1 MSAYARDIKDSLTF
15 FVFVAM
21 TALCLSFT
29 FSVFV
34 YQIGMLDDPQ
44 RFLVANLV
52 VAACVAIPTATIA
65 SQHEFQLK
73 RYQRQLESLASTDPL
88 TGLLNRR
95 FFRISAE
102 DEIHRQKRAGG
113 MAAVVLFD
121 LDQFKRVN
129 DLHGHQ
135 AGDAILKRIAEIAYS
150 ELRGPFDKLGRW
162 GGEEFV
168 VLLSQCQPRPGL
180 AGLRPP
186 ARAAGAGRDR
196 IQWRDPFRYRQL
208 RFRDAFVAM
217 PRSTACWN
225 LPTARCTS
233 PKSTGRNR
241 VTYAGPRL
249 AVDCLTA
256 PGWIPSP
263 SRGMNA

>member
-1 MSAYARDIKDSLTF
+1 MGAYARDIKDSLTF

-34 YQIGMLDDPQ
+34 YQIGMLDDPR

-95 FFRISAE
+95 FFRLSAE
-102 DEIHRQKRAGG
+102 DEIHRQKRTGG

-168 VLLSQCQPRPGL
+168 VLLSQVNRDQAWLVCDR
-180 AGLRPP
+180 LRERLEH
-186 ARAAGAGRDR
+186 AEIEYNGKTLSITASFGFEMLSGDASLDRVLESADRAL
-196 IQWRDPFRYRQL
+196 Y
-208 RFRDAFVAM
+208 V
-217 PRSTACWN
+217 SKT
-225 LPTARCTS
+225 
-233 PKSTGRNR
+233 TGRNR

-249 AVDCLTA
+249 AATA
-256 PGWIPSP
+256 
-263 SRGMNA
+263 

>member
-15 FVFVAM
+15 FVFVAT

-34 YQIGMLDDPQ
+34 YQMGVLDDPQ

-52 VAACVAIPTATIA
+52 AAACVAIPTATIA

-102 DEIHRQKRAGG
+102 DEMHRQRRAGG
-113 MAAVVLFD
+113 MAAIVLFD
-121 LDQFKRVN
+121 LDQFKQIN
-129 DLHGHQ
+129 DRHGHQ
-135 AGDAILKRIAEIAYS
+135 AGDAMLKRIAEIAYS

-168 VLLSQCQPRPGL
+168 VLLSNVNRDQAWLVCDR
-180 AGLRPP
+180 LRERLEH
-186 ARAAGAGRDR
+186 AEIEYDGKTLSVTASFGFEMLTSDASLDGVLESADRAL
-196 IQWRDPFRYRQL
+196 Y
-208 RFRDAFVAM
+208 V
-217 PRSTACWN
+217 SKT
-225 LPTARCTS
+225 
-233 PKSTGRNR
+233 TGRNR
-241 VTYAGPRL
+241 VSYAGPRL
-249 AVDCLTA
+249 AATA
-256 PGWIPSP
+256 
-263 SRGMNA
+263 

>member
-15 FVFVAM
+15 FVFVAT

-34 YQIGMLDDPQ
+34 YRLGVLDDPQ
-44 RFLVANLV
+44 RFLIANLV

-88 TGLLNRR
+88 TGLMNRR
-95 FFRISAE
+95 SFRLAAE
-102 DEIHRQKRAGG
+102 DETLRQRRSHS

-121 LDQFKRVN
+121 LDEFKRIN

-135 AGDAILKRIAEIAYS
+135 TGDAVLKRIAEIAYS

-168 VLLSQCQPRPGL
+168 ILLSNVNRDQAWLVCNRLRERL
-180 AGLRPP
+180 AQTIIEEGGKQLSVTASFGYEMLTADSSLDRVLE
-186 ARAAGAGRDR
+186 AADQAL
-196 IQWRDPFRYRQL
+196 Y
-208 RFRDAFVAM
+208 V
-217 PRSTACWN
+217 SK
-225 LPTARCTS
+225 TS
-233 PKSTGRNR
+233 GRNR
-241 VTYAGPRL
+241 ITYAGPRL
-249 AVDCLTA
+249 AA
-256 PGWIPSP
+256 S
-263 SRGMNA
+263 A

>member
-15 FVFVAM
+15 FVFVAT

-34 YQIGMLDDPQ
+34 YRLGVLEDPQ
-44 RFLVANLV
+44 RFLIANLI

-73 RYQRQLESLASTDPL
+73 RYQRKLEALASTDPL

-102 DEIHRQKRAGG
+102 DELMRQRRSGG
-113 MAAVVLFD
+113 MAALVLLD
-121 LDQFKRVN
+121 LDQFKLIN
-129 DLHGHQ
+129 DRFGHQ
-135 AGDAILKRIAEIAYS
+135 TGDAVLKRVAEIAYS

-168 VLLSQCQPRPGL
+168 ILLSNVNRDQAWSVCDR
-180 AGLRPP
+180 LRQRLESTVIEHDG
-186 ARAAGAGRDR
+186 AKLSVTASFGFEMLTADSSLDRVVESADRALYVSKQA
-196 IQWRDPFRYRQL
+196 
-208 RFRDAFVAM
+208 
-217 PRSTACWN
+217 
-225 LPTARCTS
+225 
-233 PKSTGRNR
+233 GRNR
-241 VTYAGPRL
+241 ITYAGPRL
-249 AVDCLTA
+249 AA
-256 PGWIPSP
+256 
-263 SRGMNA
+263 

>member
-15 FVFVAM
+15 FVFVAT

-29 FSVFV
+29 FSVFM
-34 YQIGMLDDPQ
+34 YQFGVLEDPQ
-44 RFLVANLV
+44 RFLIANLV

-102 DEIHRQKRAGG
+102 DEIQRQRRAGG
-113 MAAVVLFD
+113 MAAIVVFD
-121 LDQFKRVN
+121 IDSFKSVN
-129 DLHGHQ
+129 DRFGHHT
-135 AGDAILKRIAEIAYS
+135 GDAVLKRIAEIAYS

-168 VLLSQCQPRPGL
+168 ILLSSVSREQAWIVCER
-180 AGLRPP
+180 LRERLE
-186 ARAAGAGRDR
+186 AAVIEHGGAKLSITASFGYEMLTSDSTLDRVLESADRALYVSK
-196 IQWRDPFRYRQL
+196 Q
-208 RFRDAFVAM
+208 
-217 PRSTACWN
+217 S
-225 LPTARCTS
+225 
-233 PKSTGRNR
+233 GRNR
-241 VTYAGPRL
+241 ITYAGPRL
-249 AVDCLTA
+249 AA
-256 PGWIPSP
+256 
-263 SRGMNA
+263 

>member
-34 YQIGMLDDPQ
+34 YQIGMLDDPR

-168 VLLSQCQPRPGL
+168 VLLSQVNRDQAWLVCDR
-180 AGLRPP
+180 LRERLEH
-186 ARAAGAGRDR
+186 AEIEYNGKSLSITASFGFEMLSGDASLDRVLEAADRAL
-196 IQWRDPFRYRQL
+196 Y
-208 RFRDAFVAM
+208 V
-217 PRSTACWN
+217 SKT
-225 LPTARCTS
+225 
-233 PKSTGRNR
+233 TGRNR

-249 AVDCLTA
+249 AVSA
-256 PGWIPSP
+256 
-263 SRGMNA
+263 

>member
-15 FVFVAM
+15 FVFVAT

-34 YQIGMLDDPQ
+34 YRLGVLDDPQ
-44 RFLVANLV
+44 RFLIANLV

-88 TGLLNRR
+88 TGLMNRR
-95 FFRISAE
+95 SFRLAAE
-102 DEIHRQKRAGG
+102 DETLRQRRSHS

-121 LDQFKRVN
+121 LDEFKRIN

-135 AGDAILKRIAEIAYS
+135 TGDAVLKRIAEIAYS

-162 GGEEFV
+162 AGGIRDPA
-168 VLLSQCQPRPGL
+168 LQRQSRPGL
-180 AGLRPP
+180 AGLQPP
-186 ARAAGAGRDR
+186 ARTPCADCHRGRWQTAVGHGQLWLRNADSRLLARPGAGGRGPGTLRVENLRPEPHHLCRAAPRR
-196 IQWRDPFRYRQL
+196 IGLGVRAGFAY
-208 RFRDAFVAM
+208 
-217 PRSTACWN
+217 PRTA
-225 LPTARCTS
+225 
-233 PKSTGRNR
+233 
-241 VTYAGPRL
+241 
-249 AVDCLTA
+249 
-256 PGWIPSP
+256 
-263 SRGMNA
+263 

>member
-1 MSAYARDIKDSLTF
+1 MSGFARDIKDSLTF
-15 FVFVAM
+15 FVFVAI

-34 YQIGMLDDPQ
+34 YQLGVLDDPQ

-73 RYQRQLESLASTDPL
+73 KYQRQLESLASTDPL

-102 DEIHRQKRAGG
+102 DEIKRQRRSGG
-113 MAAVVLFD
+113 MAAVILFD
-121 LDQFKRVN
+121 IDSFKSVN
-129 DLHGHQ
+129 DRYGHHT
-135 AGDAILKRIAEIAYS
+135 GDAVLKRIAEIAYS

-168 VLLSQCQPRPGL
+168 VLLSSVSRDQAWMVCERL
-180 AGLRPP
+180 
-186 ARAAGAGRDR
+186 RDR
-196 IQWRDPFRYRQL
+196 LEHTVIEHGGSKLSITASFGFEML
-208 RFRDAFVAM
+208 TSDATLERVLESAD
-217 PRSTACWN
+217 RALYVSKQ
-225 LPTARCTS
+225 S
-233 PKSTGRNR
+233 GRNR
-241 VTYAGPRL
+241 ITYAGPRL
-249 AVDCLTA
+249 AA
-256 PGWIPSP
+256 
-263 SRGMNA
+263 

>member
-15 FVFVAM
+15 FVFVAT

-34 YQIGMLDDPQ
+34 YRLGVLEDPQ

-102 DEIHRQKRAGG
+102 DEMKRQRRMGG
-113 MAAVVLFD
+113 MAALILFD

-129 DLHGHQ
+129 DRYGHQ
-135 AGDAILKRIAEIAYS
+135 AGDALLKRIAEIAYS

-168 VLLSQCQPRPGL
+168 VLLSSVNRDQAWLVCDR
-180 AGLRPP
+180 LRERLEHTEIDYNGEKISVTASFGYEMLTPD
-186 ARAAGAGRDR
+186 AAFDR
-196 IQWRDPFRYRQL
+196 VVESADKALY
-208 RFRDAFVAM
+208 V
-217 PRSTACWN
+217 S
-225 LPTARCTS
+225 
-233 PKSTGRNR
+233 KSTGRNR
-241 VTYAGPRL
+241 ITYAGPRL
-249 AVDCLTA
+249 AATA
-256 PGWIPSP
+256 
-263 SRGMNA
+263 

>member
-1 MSAYARDIKDSLTF
+1 MSGFARDIKDSLTF
-15 FVFVAM
+15 FVFVAI

-34 YQIGMLDDPQ
+34 YQLGVLDDPQ

-73 RYQRQLESLASTDPL
+73 KYQRQLESLASTDPL

-102 DEIHRQKRAGG
+102 DEIKRQRRSGG
-113 MAAVVLFD
+113 MAAVILFD
-121 LDQFKRVN
+121 IDSFKSVN
-129 DLHGHQ
+129 DRYGHHT
-135 AGDAILKRIAEIAYS
+135 GDAVLKRIAEIAYS

-168 VLLSQCQPRPGL
+168 VLLSSVSRDQAWMHGGSKLSITASFGFEMLTSDATLERVL
-180 AGLRPP
+180 ESAD
-186 ARAAGAGRDR
+186 RALYVSK
-196 IQWRDPFRYRQL
+196 Q
-208 RFRDAFVAM
+208 
-217 PRSTACWN
+217 S
-225 LPTARCTS
+225 
-233 PKSTGRNR
+233 GRNR
-241 VTYAGPRL
+241 ITYAGPRL
-249 AVDCLTA
+249 AA
-256 PGWIPSP
+256 
-263 SRGMNA
+263 